1 MALYPEGDVL
11 DAFQSRYILA
21 NLAARRAKQIR
32 DGAPILIETSSSHP
46 LTIAL
51 EEIADGAV
59 KPILVD
65 GEIQPVPAHSLESL
79 DELARE
85 VDDFESLAGFLSDQQ
100 AESTTG
106 LAEKMTIEQ
115 GEDTPGE
122 FEEFDET
129 LRELFGDSAG
139 PLDTETTDEILL
151 SELGG
156 PDVGEDGD
164 LQE

>member
-32 DGAPILIETSSSHP
+32 DGAPILIETSSVHP

-59 KPILVD
+59 KAVLVE
-65 GEIQPVPAHSLESL
+65 GEIQPTPAQSLESL

-85 VDDFESLAGFLSDQQ
+85 VDDFESLAGLLSEQPVEGGSGS
-100 AESTTG
+100 AEG
-106 LAEKMTIEQ
+106 MTIEQ
-115 GEDTPGE
+115 GDDTVRE

-129 LRELFGDSAG
+129 LRELFGDSPG
-139 PLDTETTDEILL
+139 TLDMEADEPSL
-151 SELGG
+151 SELGVS
-156 PDVGEDGD
+156 DIEEDGE